1 MTFKFG
7 MIFYLMRKNI
17 FKYRF
22 DVKYGCSLLK
32 TYIIH
37 GPDFDSVDY
46 DVRTIMLNTNRLGP
60 PSSDQMTNI
69 PKVDDLI
76 NKLDTGQF
84 LPDQVTFVFI

>member
-1 MTFKFG
+1 
-7 MIFYLMRKNI
+7 
-17 FKYRF
+17 
-22 DVKYGCSLLK
+22 
-32 TYIIH
+32 
-37 GPDFDSVDY
+37 
-46 DVRTIMLNTNRLGP
+46 MLNTNRLGP